1 MDKTVSQNFSIAKVI
16 SIFSVVADHWFKD
29 SSIWI
34 LSTMALFV
42 FGFSSAFFTGR
53 LNGVHVD
60 VRAFWNKKLRRLGV
74 RYWLIL
80 SLLTLLLILQGR
92 DVFHWHTIVHFI
104 GMSGVLNL
112 FGPSRSALGAGLW
125 FFTLLLL
132 FYAAYPLLARHLTAS
147 RRTTVA
153 MAIATI
159 ALLALDHTVKFGFS
173 LWLTMLGFLIGTYVG
188 VNHLRMNVM
197 LLNGALIAL
206 PLSIAV
212 LNVFFGFRALNGI
225 LLFACSL
232 ALSLRLTQPGLWLR
246 PLRVLVPLE
255 ACLLEIF
262 LIHSYLFVHP
272 SGKPIVDFLI
282 SLVVIVAA
290 AVVLNRAGNYL
301 VARIFSDIPA
311 KRVSASGTPAGESAR

>member
-1 MDKTVSQNFSIAKVI
+1 M
-16 SIFSVVADHWFKD
+16 SIFIVVADHWFKD
-29 SSIWI
+29 SPIWI
-34 LSTMALFV
+34 LSTVALFV

-53 LNGVHVD
+53 LNGVDLD
-60 VRAFWNKKLRRLGV
+60 VGAFWNKKLRRLGV

-80 SLLTLLLILQGR
+80 SVLTMLLIVQGR
-92 DVFHWHTIVHFI
+92 DILHWHTIVHFI
-104 GMSGVLNL
+104 GLSGVLNL
-112 FGPSRSALGAGLW
+112 FGPSMSALGAGLW
-125 FFTLLLL
+125 FFTLLLF
-132 FYAAYPLLARHLTAS
+132 FYAAYPLLARRLIAS
-147 RRTTVA
+147 PRTTVT

-188 VNHLRMNVM
+188 VNRLRTNVA

-212 LNVFFGFRALNGI
+212 LNMFFGFRALNGI

-232 ALSLRLTQPGLWLR
+232 AISLRLTHPGLRLASLR
-246 PLRVLVPLE
+246 FLVPLE
-255 ACLLEIF
+255 ACLLEIY

-272 SGKPIVDFLI
+272 SGNPIIDFLL

-290 AVVLNRAGNYL
+290 AIVLNRAGNYL
-301 VARIFSDIPA
+301 VARIFKNKPDKLVTA
-311 KRVSASGTPAGESAR
+311 AVAQEGDGHLERSA